1 MIQPVRD
8 LMEEAPQMLE
18 ATPDSLR
25 EVIMSVRDR
34 RDELRAQAEHNR
46 GFVRRWHDGS
56 TSAGRLRDFLS

>member
-46 GFVRRWHDGS
+46 GFVRRWHEGS
-56 TSAGRLRDFLS
+56 ASAGRLRDFLS